1 MRPFLYPSKFNHQF
15 AKIDQLAESLP
26 DRSTQPGSDKAKQ
39 D

>member
-15 AKIDQLAESLP
+15 AKIDELAESLP
-26 DRSTQPGSDKAKQ
+26 DRSTQTGSDKAKQ